1 MRNILIALALVALMA
16 VGVGATV
23 SASPRAAK
31 KSAACDMSA
40 SCETM
45 TAAECAACPTG
56 CEPCCGACPAKEKAA
71 TRK

>member
-1 MRNILIALALVALMA
+1 MRNILIAVALVAMMA

-40 SCETM
+40 SCENM
-45 TAAECAACPTG
+45 TAAECAACPMG
-56 CEPCCGACPAKEKAA
+56 CGPCTSKEKAA
-71 TRK
+71 ARK